1 VLGAARRVVGVDA
14 ARGVALLGMMT
25 VHVQPAVV
33 DGRVTPAYLVAG
45 GRSAALFALLAGVGL
60 ALATG
65 GVRPRTGEGLRA
77 ARRGVVARAAVIVVV
92 GLLLGELESRVAVIL
107 VHYGLLFVLVLPFLG
122 WGPGRLA
129 VAAAVV
135 AVVVPAL
142 GHVVRPLLPDRT
154 YGSPSLSSL
163 ETPLQLLTEL
173 TLTGYYPTLAWTAYV
188 LVGLAVGRLPLRR
201 AGTAVRVVVAGL
213 ALAVGARVVSGLL
226 LGPLGGRAGIEQ
238 ATGAAHLL
246 GRDLDIALRT
256 SMYGATPTTTWWWLA
271 VVTPHSTT
279 PLDLAHTAGVALAV
293 LGVCLLVLP
302 RPRWFA
308 APLVAVGSMTLSLYT
323 LHVVLLSTLLP
334 RDLPYALWWHVV
346 VALGVGLVWRT
357 FVGRGP
363 LEAVAARASA
373 LAAGGWGPAGPAGS
387 AALRWPEGSV
397 GGPEGSVEG
406 RTGPEG
412 PEDPHP
418 HAGPSPPP
426 RR

>member
-1 VLGAARRVVGVDA
+1 
-14 ARGVALLGMMT
+14 MMT

-33 DGRVTPAYLVAG
+33 DGRVTPAYLVAS
-45 GRSAALFALLAGVGL
+45 GRSAALFAVLAGVGL

-92 GLLLGELESRVAVIL
+92 GLLLGELESGVAVIL

-129 VAAAVV
+129 AAAAVM
-135 AVVVPAL
+135 AVVVPVL

-154 YGSPSLSSL
+154 YDSPSLSSL

-173 TLTGYYPTLAWTAYV
+173 TLTGYYPTLAWTAYA
-188 LVGLAVGRLPLRR
+188 LAGLAVGRLPLRR
-201 AGTAVRVVVAGL
+201 AGTAVRVVMAGL
-213 ALAVGARVVSGLL
+213 ALAVGAWALSGLL
-226 LGPLGGRAGIEQ
+226 LGPLGGRVAIEQ
-238 ATGAAHLL
+238 ATGASALL
-246 GRDLDIALRT
+246 GRDLDIALQT

-279 PLDLAHTAGVALAV
+279 TLDLAHTAGVALAV

-302 RPRWFA
+302 RPRWYA
-308 APLVAVGSMTLSLYT
+308 APLVAAGSMTLSLYT

-346 VALGVGLVWRT
+346 VALGVGLAWRT

-373 LAAGGWGPAGPAGS
+373 LAARGWGAAGP

-397 GGPEGSVEG
+397 EGPAAGSEGL
-406 RTGPEG
+406 EG
-412 PEDPHP
+412 PEDPRP